1 MSLEGGIIV
10 TAAFPLQSRV
20 SNKAGVGERRG
31 RQAGGQAHHQK
42 RREATPKRREGSL
55 AKGGERVPRVG
66 KVCTAIKI
74 YTGSAS
80 GRVSRREIRTSCF
93 ELICSRS

>member
-1 MSLEGGIIV
+1 M

-20 SNKAGVGERRG
+20 SSKAGVGERRG

-55 AKGGERVPRVG
+55 AKGGERVPRVRY
-66 KVCTAIKI
+66 VQ
-74 YTGSAS
+74 
-80 GRVSRREIRTSCF
+80 R
-93 ELICSRS
+93 SRSIQEAQADGYRDERFERV

>member
-1 MSLEGGIIV
+1 V

-55 AKGGERVPRVG
+55 AKGGERVGRWVPRVRY
-66 KVCTAIKI
+66 VQ
-74 YTGSAS
+74 
-80 GRVSRREIRTSCF
+80 R
-93 ELICSRS
+93 SRSIQEAQADGYRDERFERVALS